1 MTLRIGDVL
10 PKISAEIQAVKP
22 EPEPPLPPLQ
32 GKNRPLSKRG
42 EKVSCSNALA
52 RAAQGLTLIEKRVV
66 SCCIAQINSKE
77 EYNPDTYIASTLSAQ
92 TYADQFDLDIDTAY
106 LELKKAAGNLLK
118 RTLTFFEL
126 VHISGRKKPATARV
140 HSNWVQHAKYVDK
153 FGYIEILWT
162 KAVGAELKGLK
173 GRFTSY
179 RLRNATALRSIYSW
193 RLLELF
199 ESYKGAK
206 YKTSS
211 GRNWC
216 ELSVDDFATLM
227 NATEK
232 QRKNFNNIR
241 RRMIEPAVKD
251 LIEKDGWL
259 VEWTPLKY
267 GGRKISGI
275 RFEFIRDPQGRL
287 FPPS

>member
-1 MTLRIGDVL
+1 MS
-10 PKISAEIQAVKP
+10 KITAEIQAATP
-22 EPEPPLPPLQ
+22 EPEPPLPPVV
-32 GKNRPLSKRG
+32 GKNRPLSKKG

-77 EYNPDTYIASTLSAQ
+77 EYNPNTYIDSTLSAQ
-92 TYADQFDLDIDTAY
+92 AYADQFGLNIDTAY
-106 LELKKAAGNLLK
+106 LELKEAAKKLLK

-153 FGYIEILWT
+153 LGYIEILWT

-199 ESYKGAK
+199 ESYKGKK
-206 YKTSS
+206 YTTTDGS
-211 GRNWC
+211 NWC
-216 ELSVDDFATLM
+216 ELSVEDFATLM
-227 NATEK
+227 DATEK

-251 LIEKDGWL
+251 LIEKDGWI
-259 VEWTPLKY
+259 VKWQPLKY
-267 GGRKISGI
+267 GGKKITGI
-275 RFEFIRDPQGRL
+275 RFEFKRDPQGRL
-287 FPPS
+287 FPPA